1 MFWSLPVA
9 RHAQWQASDLEAWKA
24 ELVRFWPQSRPVVDQ
39 IRDHSQFSFATYRHA
54 WPKRLAQGRI
64 CLVGDA
70 AHAMS
75 PQLGLGSTLAMG
87 DALVPGALAAPH
99 G

>member
-1 MFWSLPVA
+1 MAGIGP
-9 RHAQWQASDLEAWKA
+9 EAWKA

-64 CLVGDA
+64 CRW
-70 AHAMS
+70 AM
-75 PQLGLGSTLAMG
+75 PPT
-87 DALVPGALAAPH
+87 P
-99 G
+99 